1 MLFLA
6 LLAAAPLHFH
16 FDASEFA
23 NAVYHVGC
31 LTDRLACTKRVY
43 TKCWNEKYRVTPED
57 GARFDQFRKTFEELE
72 DAAGKSQPAPF
83 LPNYLGH
90 FPPLRARVRLVAAA
104 LDSKSPQ
111 EFRRRAAAY
120 AKPEQVERLA
130 QILEY
135 VEKRLHPW
143 WVSTGRAIAQQ
154 RIKGVERRMT
164 SLGMPKLAEQAA
176 AFLEAKEAA
185 RDLYVHAVPSP

>member
-31 LTDRLACTKRVY
+31 LTDRLACAKTAY
-43 TKCWNEKYRVTPED
+43 TKFWNEKYSATRED
-57 GARFDQFRKTFEELE
+57 GARFDQFRKTFEDLE
-72 DAAGKSQPAPF
+72 DEAGKAQPAPF
-83 LPNYLGH
+83 LPNYLSH
-90 FPPLRARVRLVAAA
+90 FPPLRVRVRLVAAA
-104 LDSKSPQ
+104 LNSRSPK
-111 EFRRRAAAY
+111 EFRKRAAAY

-130 QILEY
+130 QVLEY

-143 WVSTGRAIAQQ
+143 WVSTGRALAQQ
-154 RIKGVERRMT
+154 PIKGVERRET
-164 SLGMPKLAEQAA
+164 RPGLPQRA
-176 AFLEAKEAA
+176 
-185 RDLYVHAVPSP
+185 